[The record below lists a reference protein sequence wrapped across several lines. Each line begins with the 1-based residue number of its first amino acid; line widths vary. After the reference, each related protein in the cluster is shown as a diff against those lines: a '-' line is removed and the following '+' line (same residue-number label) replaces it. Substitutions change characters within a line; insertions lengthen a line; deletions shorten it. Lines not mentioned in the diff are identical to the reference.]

1 MVYVGAIMVL
11 FLFAIMLLNFREQ
24 AAEVSN
30 SMLFYLVTISF
41 FLLVYFFE
49 LQYINWIESLY
60 YFELINLNVDFLY
73 IIDFC
78 IKDISIFQSLY
89 IEYNILLLLVA
100 IVLLIVMVGAIS
112 LCLSTKN
119 VVISVSA
126 SPKPFNPFNIV

>member
-1 MVYVGAIMVL
+1 MIL

-24 AAEVSN
+24 ATEANN
-30 SMLFYLVTISF
+30 SVLFYLVIISF
-41 FLLVYFFE
+41 FLLVYFFV
-49 LQYINWIESLY
+49 LQYVNWIESLY

-73 IIDFC
+73 VIDFC

-89 IEYNILLLLVA
+89 IEYNVLLLLVA

-119 VVISVSA
+119 VLISTSLGA
-126 SPKPFNPFNIV
+126 KNYGSFNTV

>member
-1 MVYVGAIMVL
+1 MVL

-100 IVLLIVMVGAIS
+100 IVLLIV
-112 LCLSTKN
+112 TKAKRT
-119 VVISVSA
+119 IQ
-126 SPKPFNPFNIV
+126 IQ